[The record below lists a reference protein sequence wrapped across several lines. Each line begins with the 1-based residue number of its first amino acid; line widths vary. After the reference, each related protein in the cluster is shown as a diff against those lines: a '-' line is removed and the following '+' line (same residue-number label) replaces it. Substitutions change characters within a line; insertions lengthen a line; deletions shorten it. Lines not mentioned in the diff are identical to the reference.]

1 MYTVVVRAT
10 DDSTKDPGVL
20 SADATVTIRLG
31 DANEAPMIES
41 NSFVIA
47 ESLAVGSEVGN
58 MISKDIDAGDVVT
71 YRITSG
77 NNDRAFNILFK
88 QGTLKVTEDLDF
100 ESVKKYTLGVQV
112 TDTGG
117 NKASATATI
126 RITDVNEAP
135 FFPGA
140 QDGSVD
146 YTRNIDEV
154 DFDGYDSNGPITSH
168 PTGGRVVLG
177 GGVLAKDP
185 RCR

>member
-1 MYTVVVRAT
+1 M
-10 DDSTKDPGVL
+10 
-20 SADATVTIRLG
+20 
-31 DANEAPMIES
+31 
-41 NSFVIA
+41 
-47 ESLAVGSEVGN
+47 GSEVGN

-177 GGVLAKDP
+177 GGRACQETTDAGDMSSMKYSLSDALGTGKDLFTIDEVTGVLSTTTDTGKG
-185 RCR
+185 RV